1 MRLSTDRIL
10 TTHTG
15 SLPRPDDLVELMYAK
30 EEGRPAPGLEDR
42 IPPAVAEVVGKQ
54 LEAGI
59 DVVNDGEASKP
70 SYATYVKDRLT
81 GFEGEDNRG
90 SSGYLT
96 YYRDEFPEWA
106 DRMSQD
112 PYRTRRKA
120 PACNG
125 PVAPRDTAAVQRDI
139 EHLQAALQGRQPT
152 EVFMTAVSPGTIA
165 QFLHNAYYPTP
176 DAYLEA
182 LAEAMRPE
190 YKAIVD
196 AGFLLQ
202 LDCPDFTG
210 LGERVE
216 DGGGIDAFR
225 SRLQRRIAILNSAL
239 DGLPPERLRMH
250 LCWGNW
256 AGPHTHDVPLREII
270 DLVFQARPTA
280 ISFEGANPRHEHEWS
295 VFKDVQLPDD
305 KAIIPGVIDS
315 CSNYIEHPELVA
327 QRIVRYAQ
335 LVGRERVLAGS
346 DCGFGTF
353 VGRMTVDPRIV
364 WVKLRSLA
372 EGAQLASQELWG

>member
-1 MRLSTDRIL
+1 MKLSTERIL

-30 EEGRPAPGLEDR
+30 EEGREAPGIDVR
-42 IPPAVAEVVGKQ
+42 IPSAVAEVVQKQ
-54 LEAGI
+54 IDAGL
-59 DVVNDGEASKP
+59 DVINDGEVSKP

-81 GFEGEDNRG
+81 GFGGEDNRA

-96 YYRDEFPEWA
+96 YYKDEFPEWA
-106 DRMSQD
+106 ERMAQD
-112 PYRTRRKA
+112 PYRARRKA

-125 PVAPRDTAAVQRDI
+125 PVAPRDPEAVQRDI
-139 EHLQAALQGRQPT
+139 GNLRDALQGREPT

-165 QFLHNAYYPTP
+165 QFLHNAYYPT
-176 DAYLEA
+176 DEAYLEA
-182 LAEAMRPE
+182 LAEAMQPE
-190 YKAIVD
+190 YRAIVD

-216 DGGGIDAFR
+216 NGGLQEFR
-225 SRLQRRIAILNSAL
+225 ARLERRVQVLNGAL
-239 DGLPPERLRMH
+239 EGLPPDRVRMH

-256 AGPHTHDVPLREII
+256 AGPHTHDVPLRDIL
-270 DLVFQARPTA
+270 DLVFHARPSA
-280 ISFEGANPRHEHEWS
+280 ISFEGANPRHEHEWA
-295 VFKDVQLPDD
+295 VFKDVTLPDD

-315 CSNYIEHPELVA
+315 CSNYVEHPEVVA
-327 QRIVRYAQ
+327 QRILRYAQ

-353 VGRMTVDPRIV
+353 VGRVTVDPRIV
-364 WVKLRSLA
+364 WVKLQALT
-372 EGAQLASQELWG
+372 EGARLASQELW